1 MSDWIELTET
11 HGMSAGD
18 PDAIDKLIDRYSE
31 RKPYGPACVECG
43 DICPHWDNG
52 FEFDRGHDE
61 FYIIL
66 GIVPEEYDEDKHPSE
81 IFVPLHGNCYE
92 SATWN
97 YKQRAELL
105 KRIKTWYNGE

>member
-18 PDAIDKLIDRYSE
+18 PDE
-31 RKPYGPACVECG
+31 CVECG

-61 FYIIL
+61 FYVIL
-66 GIVPEEYDEDKHPSE
+66 NIAPEDYDERRHPTE

-92 SATWN
+92 SATGN
-97 YKQRAELL
+97 HKMNFALL
-105 KRIKTWYNGE
+105 KRIRAWYYGE